1 MEDQGRSVSEGAAM
15 RGPQTSSRFFVKQM
29 VPEKHEIH
37 PVGSASADLFNSS
50 NLRNPPHESVG

>member
-1 MEDQGRSVSEGAAM
+1 M
-15 RGPQTSSRFFVKQM
+15 RGPQTSSLFFVKQM